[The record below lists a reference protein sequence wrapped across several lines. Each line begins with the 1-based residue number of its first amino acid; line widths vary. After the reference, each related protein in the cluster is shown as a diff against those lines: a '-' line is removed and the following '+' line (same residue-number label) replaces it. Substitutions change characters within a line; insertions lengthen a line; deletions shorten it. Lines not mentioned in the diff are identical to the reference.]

1 MNMKKILY
9 VFLLLTAFSFIQP
22 TTVMA
27 AAGSD
32 QPESPPLQEVCSAH
46 KLQNECAS
54 ASGCYWVENETPP
67 YLGNCQPCP
76 ANHYC
81 TSNSAD
87 PIKCKAPKSSA
98 PEGSDGEEDCTYYCS
113 TLSDRWFCQGADG
126 CYWDLNSNTCK
137 ICPENNYCEPYTQ
150 PVACPDGVAPEGS
163 NSPDDCKKDC
173 SVATNKTI
181 CRNDYPGC
189 YWDETSGECTLCPKG
204 YYCDS
209 TSPYKHGCPD
219 GYTSESGA
227 DAENDCKIICER
239 YANNSD
245 WCKTA
250 AGCYYDSQKDECKTC
265 TAGYYC
271 VSGKN
276 NRIECPKDATSSA
289 GAKSITDC
297 YFSVITIKETN
308 SKTNTS
314 KGIEVKGELHF
325 FVPGNNYQIVQQPF
339 ESLDFCLPDFACD

>member
-22 TTVMA
+22 TNVMA
-27 AAGSD
+27 ATDND
-32 QPESPPLQEVCSAH
+32 QPGSTLPVQEECSKKDYYGCEDAP
-46 KLQNECAS
+46 
-54 ASGCYWVENETPP
+54 GCYWVVVSETP
-67 YLGNCQPCP
+67 YYAYCEICP

-81 TSNSAD
+81 KAD
-87 PIKCKAPKSSA
+87 SVTPIKCKAPKSSA
-98 PEGSDGEEDCTYYCS
+98 PAGSVREEDCTYYCS
-113 TLSDRWFCQGADG
+113 TLSRWLCQSTDG
-126 CYWDLNSNTCK
+126 CYLDSDSNTCK

-150 PVACPDGVAPEGS
+150 PVPCPDGTAPAGS

-189 YWDETSGECTLCPKG
+189 YWDETSSNGKCTLCPSG

-227 DAENDCKIICER
+227 NAENDCKIICER

-250 AGCYYDSQKDECKTC
+250 AGCYYDDVEGCKTC
-265 TAGYYC
+265 TGSHYC
-271 VSGKN
+271 VSGEN
-276 NRIECPKDATSSA
+276 SRRDCPNGAWSDE

-297 YFSVITIKETN
+297 YFPKIIIKETN
-308 SKTNTS
+308 SITNTS
-314 KGIEVKGELHF
+314 KEIEVAGKLHF